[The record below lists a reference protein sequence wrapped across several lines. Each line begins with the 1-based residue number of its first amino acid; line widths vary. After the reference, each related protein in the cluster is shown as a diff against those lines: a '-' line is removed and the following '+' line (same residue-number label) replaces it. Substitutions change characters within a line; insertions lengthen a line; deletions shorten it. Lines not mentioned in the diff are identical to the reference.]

1 MSFDEGHLGFFI
13 SQKNRHFVKNNIRI
27 FPTTLNFKLLRYF
40 FNNIVLRLSQSYCII
55 DSGRHVEFCIG
66 TKITNSDEPSNYKHS
81 CKVGPI
87 VSQFH
92 SFMVFNATFNNI
104 SVISWLLSQKMFIIC
119 VSGIVVVHYVVHYHR
134 RCQCTTTMSL
144 TKMTA
149 TK

>member
-87 VSQFH
+87 VSQKRLGLWCL
-92 SFMVFNATFNNI
+92 MP
-104 SVISWLLSQKMFIIC
+104 LSTIFQLYRGC
-119 VSGIVVVHYVVHYHR
+119 YHR
-134 RCQCTTTMSL
+134 RCSSSVLVALLLYIIIEDVNVQQKCH
-144 TKMTA
+144 
-149 TK
+149 